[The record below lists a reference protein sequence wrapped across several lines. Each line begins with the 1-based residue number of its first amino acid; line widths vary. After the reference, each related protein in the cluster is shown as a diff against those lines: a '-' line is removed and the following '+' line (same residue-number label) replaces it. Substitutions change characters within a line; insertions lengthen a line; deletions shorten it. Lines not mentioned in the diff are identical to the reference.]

1 MSKDDAINIMNNSSQ
16 MDKITVLSFFYFFF
30 LLQKKKKKKQNGT
43 TYYHRNEDVILN
55 RVKDYFE
62 NNKERLREQVN
73 HKYKSLSEEEKTKK
87 ENMEKR
93 DIIVCPRKT
102 NEN

>member
-16 MDKITVLSFFYFFF
+16 MDKITVLSFFFFF
-30 LLQKKKKKKQNGT
+30 ITKKKKKKQNGT

-55 RVKDYFE
+55 RVKDYYFE